1 MACTTPSLGARA
13 LHEQLSELT
22 LDSSSAPD
30 GQGAAAAVSNS
41 TAASTCGSAGS
52 SNSATTGNSSS
63 SSAVVAGLEGPLA
76 MLRELVGWP
85 LQHAAAAATLG
96 VTWPRGV
103 LLHGPPGCGKT
114 LLVKAVA
121 GESSAAHLPAELYAH
136 NVLQLCVCSATM
148 TTAHVSA
155 RIRTS
160 YLGLCSKLRGDTGYI
175 RGVYGRTTRGPQG
188 PEAGPPYT
196 PLIYPVSPRSVA

>member
-1 MACTTPSLGARA
+1 MACTSPPIGAKA

-22 LDSSSAPD
+22 LDSSRAPD

-41 TAASTCGSAGS
+41 TAASTSGPAGS
-52 SNSATTGNSSS
+52 SNSTTAGHSTSSN
-63 SSAVVAGLEGPLA
+63 AVVAGLEGPLA

-114 LLVKAVA
+114 LLVRAVA
-121 GESSAAHLPAELYAH
+121 GESSAAPLPAEFSAH
-136 NVLQLCVCSATM
+136 NVCSCVCSATVM
-148 TTAHVSA
+148 TAHV
-155 RIRTS
+155 
-160 YLGLCSKLRGDTGYI
+160 
-175 RGVYGRTTRGPQG
+175 
-188 PEAGPPYT
+188 
-196 PLIYPVSPRSVA
+196 